1 MPHLPPPFSVIIP
14 AHNEAAVIARCLK
27 AMLSNAPEG
36 AMEVIVACNGCSDDT
51 AALARV
57 AAPTATVLELIH
69 GSKPLA
75 LNSGNAVARYPIRL
89 YVDADIVV
97 GYPALAATAAIL
109 MQPGVMA
116 ASPTLTVDTSRCSK
130 AVRSHYR
137 VWMSQ
142 PYVVDNMVG
151 SGVFGLS
158 QDGLTQMGTFPPII
172 ADDEFVRSR
181 FPTGQRRRV
190 VTDLQGNPATF
201 TVFPPRDVI
210 SLTRIE
216 SRQRAGL
223 ADLRKNYPTQQTAPR
238 MTSFGSLFATAGKG
252 NSVAD
257 IVLYLA
263 LKLAG
268 RLHFRWSRLR
278 GREQRWLRDESSRR
292 LPSA

>member
-1 MPHLPPPFSVIIP
+1 VIIP
-14 AHNEAAVIARCLK
+14 AHNEAAVIARCLM
-27 AMLSNAPEG
+27 AMLRDAPQG

-51 AALARV
+51 AACARA
-57 AAPTATVLELIH
+57 AAPGATVLDLAK

-75 LNSGNAVARYPIRL
+75 LNSGNAVAHHPIRL

-97 GYPALAATAAIL
+97 GYPALAATAAML
-109 MQPGVMA
+109 TQPGVMA

-130 AVRSHYR
+130 AVRSYYQ

-158 QDGLTQMGTFPPII
+158 TAGLAIMGEFPPII
-172 ADDEFVRSR
+172 ADDEFVRTR
-181 FPTGQRRRV
+181 FPAEQRRRV
-190 VTDLQGNPATF
+190 EIDLHGAPATF
-201 TVFPPRDVI
+201 TVFPPRDLV

-223 ADLRKNYPTQQTAPR
+223 ADLRRNYPSQQTAGR
-238 MTSFGSLFATAGKG
+238 MTSWGSLFATVGNG
-252 NSVAD
+252 NSAAA
-257 IVLYLA
+257 IGLYLA
-263 LKLAG
+263 LKMAG

-278 GREQRWLRDESSRR
+278 GLEQRWLRDESSRR
-292 LPSA
+292 LPPA